1 MLNDSDLKRIE
12 DGLKGLD
19 TQLTIIYHPPAEP
32 GLFSKEMEEGLNKIK
47 EAGGGLID
55 LEKGEDSGMPALPAF
70 SISCKGQSNIHYLSL
85 PEGPEAIV
93 FVETLIA
100 LSKGAQDFS
109 DQWAQKLSGIQTPAD
124 IWVFMATTC
133 SNCPQAVRF
142 ANQLAVVSSQVN
154 TYIID
159 AQRFEDIA
167 GRHKVMSVPHIVI
180 DEEWSHVGVVPPDD
194 LVEQLLA
201 REEQD
206 YQVKVFASLIEN
218 NRIDEA
224 AAQIINGP
232 GAGLLL
238 ENWRTSTTSTRM
250 GFMFAAETALE
261 EDLRCMDSIV
271 DGLVPV
277 LQNEDASLRGD
288 TVDLLGRIGL
298 SSARG
303 AIEALLNDPN
313 PDVAEIAAEVLE
325 EFEE

>member
-1 MLNDSDLKRIE
+1 MLSDSDLKRVK

-19 TQLTIIYHPPAEP
+19 TQFTIIYYPPAEP
-32 GLFSKEMEEGLNKIK
+32 TPFSEEMEQGLNEIK

-55 LEKGEDSGMPALPAF
+55 LEKGQDAGMPALPAF
-70 SISCKGQSNIHYLSL
+70 SISCKGQSNINYLSL
-85 PEGPEAIV
+85 PEGPEIV
-93 FVETLIA
+93 IFVETLIA
-100 LSKGAQDFS
+100 LSKGAQEFS
-109 DQWAQKLSGIQTPAD
+109 DQWAQKLSDIQSPAD

-133 SNCPQAVRF
+133 PNCPQAVRF
-142 ANQLAVVSSQVN
+142 ANQLAVVSSRVN

-159 AQRFEDIA
+159 AQRFENIA
-167 GRHKVMSVPHIVI
+167 ARHKVMSVPHVVI
-180 DEEWSHVGVVPPDD
+180 DGEWSHVGVVPPDD
-194 LVEQLLA
+194 LVKQLLA
-201 REEQD
+201 REDQG
-206 YQVKVFASLIEN
+206 YQPKVFASLIEN

-224 AAQIINGP
+224 AAQIIDGS

-261 EDLRCMDSIV
+261 EDPRCMDSIV
-271 DGLVPV
+271 DGLIPV

-298 SSARG
+298 SSTCG

-325 EFEE
+325 ELEE